1 MQSGKCMTKRTEF
14 NYCHGRDYR
23 ALTDRCPLRHIFV
36 NFDGLHKGCCHELTY
51 FHVQFIKTKI
61 VVKWL
66 INSMLLNFYN
76 SFNGL
81 NSMRPGTETIDKKY
95 SLFESFLDF
104 SKTSRCFLNNMN
116 SFPTYRE

>member
-1 MQSGKCMTKRTEF
+1 
-14 NYCHGRDYR
+14 
-23 ALTDRCPLRHIFV
+23 
-36 NFDGLHKGCCHELTY
+36 
-51 FHVQFIKTKI
+51 
-61 VVKWL
+61 
-66 INSMLLNFYN
+66 MLLNFYN

-81 NSMRPGTETIDKKY
+81 NSMRPETETIDEKY